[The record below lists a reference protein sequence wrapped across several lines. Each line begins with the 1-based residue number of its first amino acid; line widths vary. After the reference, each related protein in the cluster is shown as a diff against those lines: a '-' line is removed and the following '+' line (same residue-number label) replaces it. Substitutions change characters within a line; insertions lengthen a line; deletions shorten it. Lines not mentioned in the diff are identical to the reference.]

1 MNYRKLNLTFGWLV
15 FLIATIVYFITI
27 EDTVSLW
34 DCGEYITTA
43 YKLEVGHPPGAP
55 LFMMIGRLFSFFA
68 DPENVAVSI
77 NRLSALSSSLS
88 ILFMFWSITL
98 LAKKIALKD
107 KKELSKGDKI
117 AVLGSG
123 LIGSLAYTFSDSFWF
138 SAVEGEVYAMASLFT
153 AIIFWAILKW
163 DEEMALVQHENLDA
177 DYAPNRWLLLIM
189 FLLGLAIGVHLLGI
203 LVVPAIGFVIYF
215 RYKKVADIKGIL
227 LTGIVALLTFKMSVV
242 TNDAGSIVGLT
253 SVGNAIYL
261 SGLKWLVMLAPLGIV
276 FYMSFGINKMS
287 ASKAQTTFWVFA
299 GLMGL
304 SLSSILLVYTGMSVT
319 RVFFICS
326 ATFGAMS
333 IYGYT
338 TKRDLTKLGS
348 FLMMGLIGIIIASIV
363 NIFMKSSM
371 MYFVISIL
379 GVLIFVGLTAY
390 DTQKIKNMYTSSDS
404 GELMGKKAVM
414 GALTLYLDFIN
425 LFIMLLRLFGQ
436 RR

>member
-1 MNYRKLNLTFGWLV
+1 MEFNK
-15 FLIATIVYFITI
+15 
-27 EDTVSLW
+27 
-34 DCGEYITTA
+34 
-43 YKLEVGHPPGAP
+43 
-55 LFMMIGRLFSFFA
+55 
-68 DPENVAVSI
+68 
-77 NRLSALSSSLS
+77 
-88 ILFMFWSITL
+88 
-98 LAKKIALKD
+98 
-107 KKELSKGDKI
+107 
-117 AVLGSG
+117 
-123 LIGSLAYTFSDSFWF
+123 
-138 SAVEGEVYAMASLFT
+138 
-153 AIIFWAILKW
+153 
-163 DEEMALVQHENLDA
+163 
-177 DYAPNRWLLLIM
+177 
-189 FLLGLAIGVHLLGI
+189 
-203 LVVPAIGFVIYF
+203 
-215 RYKKVADIKGIL
+215 KGIL
-227 LTGIVALLTFKMSVV
+227 GRAKEAAQQSTAVTDEGLRAYMLKVYNYMATGILMTGIIALITFKMSVV
-242 TNDAGSIVGLT
+242 IDSTGSIVGLT
-253 SVGNAIYL
+253 QVGNAIYM

-287 ASKAQTTFWVFA
+287 AAKAQTTFWIFA
-299 GLMGL
+299 ALMGL
-304 SLSSILLVYTGMSVT
+304 SLSSILLVYTGMSIT

-390 DTQKIKNMYTSSDS
+390 DTQKIKNMYAASDT